1 MFSGA
6 SSSRHSHDDLAGHM
20 VSRSSLRAA
29 ATKKASQR
37 KGQAESKCAKQAA
50 ARMKASGFDKPV
62 SLTAQD
68 HDPMHFTEDEQ
79 I

>member
-1 MFSGA
+1 MFIGA
-6 SSSRHSHDDLAGHM
+6 SSSRRSSGDLAGHM

-29 ATKKASQR
+29 ATKKVSQG

-62 SLTAQD
+62 SLTALD
-68 HDPMHFTEDEQ
+68 HDL
-79 I
+79 